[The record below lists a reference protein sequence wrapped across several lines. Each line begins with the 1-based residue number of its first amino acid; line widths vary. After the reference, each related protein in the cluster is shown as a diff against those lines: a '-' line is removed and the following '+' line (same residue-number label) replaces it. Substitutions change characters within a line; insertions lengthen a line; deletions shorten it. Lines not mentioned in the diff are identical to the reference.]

1 MGFGEFYSEIRS
13 KECLLHWHEWFSFRP
28 PCTIMSKINHLLSHN
43 RTFVRKKRYRDFV
56 TDRFPDKRMVILT
69 CMDTRLTELLP
80 KALNLRNGD
89 AKIIK
94 NAGAIVSH
102 PFGSVMRS
110 ILVAV
115 YNLKADTILV
125 IGHHDCG
132 MTGLKAR
139 TILKQAPKRGIRKK
153 DIEAISRL
161 GVNLEDWL
169 TGFRNVRTAVKQSVM
184 IIKTH
189 PLLPPKVQV
198 HGFIMHPKTGQLEKA

>member
-1 MGFGEFYSEIRS
+1 
-13 KECLLHWHEWFSFRP
+13 
-28 PCTIMSKINHLLSHN
+28 
-43 RTFVRKKRYRDFV
+43 
-56 TDRFPDKRMVILT
+56 MVILT

-125 IGHHDCG
+125 IGHHNCG
-132 MTGLKAR
+132 MTGLKAG
-139 TILKQAPKRGIRKK
+139 TILKQAQKRGVRRK
-153 DIEAISRL
+153 DIDSISRL
-161 GVNLEDWL
+161 GVNLEEWL

-189 PLLPPKVQV
+189 PLLPPKVKV
-198 HGFIMHPKTGQLEKA
+198 HGFIMHPKTGRIEKS

>member
-1 MGFGEFYSEIRS
+1 MPKIPD
-13 KECLLHWHEWFSFRP
+13 LLR
-28 PCTIMSKINHLLSHN
+28 HN
-43 RTFVRKKRYRDFV
+43 RAFVRKKGYRDFV

-125 IGHHDCG
+125 IGHHNCG
-132 MTGLKAR
+132 MTGLKAG
-139 TILKQAPKRGIRKK
+139 TILKQAPKQGVRKK

-161 GVNLEDWL
+161 GVNLEEWL

-189 PLLPPKVQV
+189 PLLPPKVKV
-198 HGFIMHPKTGQLEKA
+198 HGFIMHPKTGKLEKI

>member
-1 MGFGEFYSEIRS
+1 MS
-13 KECLLHWHEWFSFRP
+13 KVGQILLHNRSF
-28 PCTIMSKINHLLSHN
+28 
-43 RTFVRKKRYRDFV
+43 VKKKAYKAFV

-80 KALNLRNGD
+80 KALTLRNGD

-125 IGHHDCG
+125 VGHHNCG
-132 MTGLKAR
+132 MTGLKAG
-139 TILKQAPKRGIRKK
+139 TILRQAPKRGVRKK

-161 GVNLEDWL
+161 GVNLKEWL
-169 TGFRNVRTAVKQSVM
+169 TGFRNVRTAVQQSM
-184 IIKTH
+184 AIIKSH
-189 PLLPPKVQV
+189 PLLPPKVKV
-198 HGFIMHPKTGQLEKA
+198 HGFIIHPRTGKLEKV

>member
-1 MGFGEFYSEIRS
+1 MRMNKVDRI
-13 KECLLHWHEWFSFRP
+13 
-28 PCTIMSKINHLLSHN
+28 LSHN
-43 RTFVRKKRYRDFV
+43 RSFVRRKDYKAFV

-125 IGHHDCG
+125 IGHHNCG
-132 MTGLKAR
+132 MTGLKAG
-139 TILKQAPKRGIRKK
+139 TILKQASKRGVRKK
-153 DIEAISRL
+153 DIESISRL

-169 TGFRNVRTAVKQSVM
+169 TGFCNVRTGVKQSIT
-184 IIKTH
+184 IIKSH
-189 PLLPPKVQV
+189 PLLPPKVKV
-198 HGFIMHPKTGQLEKA
+198 YGFIIHPKTGKLEKI

>member
-1 MGFGEFYSEIRS
+1 MNKVDRI
-13 KECLLHWHEWFSFRP
+13 
-28 PCTIMSKINHLLSHN
+28 LSHN
-43 RTFVRKKRYRDFV
+43 RSFVRRKDYKAFV

-115 YNLKADTILV
+115 YNLKVDTILV
-125 IGHHDCG
+125 IGHHNCG
-132 MTGLKAR
+132 MTGLKAK
-139 TILKQAPKRGIRKK
+139 TILKQAPKQGVRKK
-153 DIEAISRL
+153 NIEAISRL
-161 GVNLEDWL
+161 GINLEEWL
-169 TGFRNVRTAVKQSVM
+169 SGFRHVRNAVKQSVE
-184 IIKTH
+184 IVKTH
-189 PLLPPKVQV
+189 PLLPPKVKVQ
-198 HGFIMHPKTGQLEKA
+198 GFIMHPKTGKLEKV